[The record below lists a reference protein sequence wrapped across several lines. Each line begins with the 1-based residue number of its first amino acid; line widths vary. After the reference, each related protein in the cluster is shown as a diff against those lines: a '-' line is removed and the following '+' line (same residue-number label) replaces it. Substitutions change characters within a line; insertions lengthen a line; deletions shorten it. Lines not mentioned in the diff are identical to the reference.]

1 MLHGIKIGPA
11 FSQLHSEGITFLYR
25 GVFPPLLQ
33 KTFSLSLMFGVYDGV
48 KKPSIELYEMNEYS
62 AKCFAGIVAGTFEA
76 ILMPFERIQ
85 TILADAAYHEK
96 YQNTHHAFRMIISE
110 HGWKELYRG
119 LFPILV
125 RNGPSNAVFF
135 VLREEAQK
143 LPQKVNSQNVQ
154 LNHLNS
160 LLH

>member
-11 FSQLHSEGITFLYR
+11 FNQLHNEGVTFLYR

-48 KKPSIELYEMNEYS
+48 KKPSIELYGMNEYT
-62 AKCFAGIVAGTFEA
+62 AKCFAGMVAGTFEA

-85 TILADAAYHEK
+85 TVLADAAYHEK

-110 HGWKELYRG
+110 HGVKELYRG
-119 LFPILV
+119 LLPILI

-135 VLREEAQK
+135 VLREEFQK
-143 LPQKVNSQNVQ
+143 LPQKVKQKVTHLQ
-154 LNHLNS
+154 LIN
-160 LLH
+160 

>member
-1 MLHGIKIGPA
+1 MLHGIKVGDA
-11 FSQLHSEGITFLYR
+11 FKQLRTEGVTFLYR

-48 KKPSIELYEMNEYS
+48 KKPSIELYGMNEYK
-62 AKCFAGIVAGTFEA
+62 AKCFAGMVAGTFEA
-76 ILMPFERIQ
+76 VLMPFERVQ

-96 YQNTHHAFRMIISE
+96 YQNTHHAFRLIIQE
-110 HGWKELYRG
+110 HGWRELYRG

-143 LPQKVNSQNVQ
+143 LPQKVSYF
-154 LNHLNS
+154 LIKL
-160 LLH
+160 

>member
-1 MLHGIKIGPA
+1 MLHGVPIQTA
-11 FSQLHSEGITFLYR
+11 FRQLYNEGLSFLYR

-48 KKPSIELYEMNEYS
+48 KRPCVEIYGMNEYS
-62 AKCFAGIVAGTFEA
+62 AKCFAGMVAGTFEA
-76 ILMPFERIQ
+76 FLMPFERIQ
-85 TILADAAYHEK
+85 TVLADAAYHEK
-96 YQNTHHAFRMIISE
+96 YQNTPHAFRMIISL

-135 VLREEAQK
+135 VLREEAVKHQK
-143 LPQKVNSQNVQ
+143 QSVS
-154 LNHLNS
+154 LN
-160 LLH
+160 